1 MLGLWLMLVGGIAFA
16 GDKDKDGISN
26 KEDACKTE
34 PEDLDGFED
43 GDGCPD
49 PDNDEDGL
57 DDAEDQCPDEP
68 EDADG
73 NEDEDGCPDPDD
85 DHDFVP
91 DTDDKCPLEKED
103 QKGAADGCPEV
114 DFDLLTKQGWMM
126 SVEELMAGIF
136 EAAGKQ
142 GEGCASGAEHVRSWL
157 DAHDTVVEAQV
168 FEAQLQRKPEY
179 LEEQTF
185 RDLLEGKGASYP
197 SLQKA
202 LSIFCKDNAAWQGVQ
217 SELDTVMAPWM
228 PKEEAE

>member
-34 PEDLDGFED
+34 PEDKDGFED

-57 DDAEDQCPDEP
+57 DDADDQCPDEP
-68 EDADG
+68 EDKDG
-73 NEDEDGCPDPDD
+73 NEDEDG
-85 DHDFVP
+85 
-91 DTDDKCPLEKED
+91 
-103 QKGAADGCPEV
+103 EV
-114 DFDLLTKQGWMM
+114 DFDLLTKQGWMK

-142 GEGCASGAEHVRSWL
+142 SEGCASGAEHVRSWL
-157 DAHDTVVEAQV
+157 DAHDPVVEAQV

-202 LSIFCKDNAAWQGVQ
+202 LSIFCKDDAAWQGVQ